1 MAQNKPRPGSVFT
14 RLGSFVRKE
23 RFYKKSST
31 FLCKGLAIPE
41 NIRYNCKAIEKEV
54 QAIMAKCSCCG
65 KGVTFGIKVSHSH
78 RRSNR
83 TWNPNVKRVKAIV
96 DGSPKYIYACTR
108 CLRSGKV
115 TRAV

>member
-1 MAQNKPRPGSVFT
+1 
-14 RLGSFVRKE
+14 
-23 RFYKKSST
+23 
-31 FLCKGLAIPE
+31 
-41 NIRYNCKAIEKEV
+41 
-54 QAIMAKCSCCG
+54 MAKCACCG

-83 TWNPNVKRVKAIV
+83 TWNPNVKRVKA
-96 DGSPKYIYACTR
+96 CTR

>member
-1 MAQNKPRPGSVFT
+1 
-14 RLGSFVRKE
+14 
-23 RFYKKSST
+23 
-31 FLCKGLAIPE
+31 
-41 NIRYNCKAIEKEV
+41 
-54 QAIMAKCSCCG
+54 MAKCACCG
-65 KGVTFGIKVSHSH
+65 KGVTFGFKVSHSH

-83 TWNPNVKRVKAIV
+83 TWNPNVKRVKAVV